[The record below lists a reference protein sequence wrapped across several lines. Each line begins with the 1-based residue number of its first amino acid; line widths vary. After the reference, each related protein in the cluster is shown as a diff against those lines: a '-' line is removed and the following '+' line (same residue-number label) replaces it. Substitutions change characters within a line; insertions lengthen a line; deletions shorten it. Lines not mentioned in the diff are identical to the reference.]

1 MPGRDGGVSTP
12 VPLTALFLDRLFPTM
27 RYSRISS
34 TLLLGGLLVTCGC
47 GQGADAVGPPILPL
61 PPPPGCGNTGAGVC
75 YHVATTGDD
84 ANPGTAAAPFRTIQH
99 AADIVNAGD
108 GVLVGDGVYTG
119 GATVVYINRS
129 GTAANRI
136 VFRAANRWGAVI
148 DGQNNASTTGIA
160 IPGGYVWVEGFEVR
174 NTGRYGIDTD
184 VGHDQVVIGNHV
196 HDIGRACTSGTGGI
210 VGIDAYA
217 SGLVIAGN
225 LIHDVGRFADGENG
239 CTQPNLNWQNHDHG
253 IYNGIG
259 TSVVIVNN
267 VFYNLTHGWGIQRYD
282 GGSAVVHGLYILNN
296 TFVGAN
302 PNRDAQIVIATAT
315 DHLVIANNIFYQGST
330 AGVLFDGAG
339 SGSTLTGNVSTNAL
353 QIGGSGLVTSGNLQ
367 NTDPMFV
374 SAGTQDFHLTGGSPA
389 LGAGIT
395 AWCPPIDYDGVA
407 RTGACSAGAFHN

>member
-47 GQGADAVGPPILPL
+47 GQSADAVGPPILPL
-61 PPPPGCGNTGAGVC
+61 PPPPGCANTGAEVC

-108 GVLVGDGVYTG
+108 GVLV
-119 GATVVYINRS
+119 
-129 GTAANRI
+129 
-136 VFRAANRWGAVI
+136 
-148 DGQNNASTTGIA
+148 
-160 IPGGYVWVEGFEVR
+160 
-174 NTGRYGIDTD
+174 
-184 VGHDQVVIGNHV
+184 VIGNHV
-196 HDIGRACTSGTGGI
+196 HAIGRACTSGTGGI

-315 DHLVIANNIFYQGST
+315 DHLVIANNIFYQGSN

-407 RTGACSAGAFHN
+407 RTGACSA

>member
-1 MPGRDGGVSTP
+1 MSPPWRRAA
-12 VPLTALFLDRLFPTM
+12 VPILTAGIFGRLFPLM
-27 RYSRISS
+27 RL
-34 TLLLGGLLVTCGC
+34 TTFPLLLLVAGVLVTCTC
-47 GQGADAVGPPILPL
+47 ARVEDAIGPPLIPGA
-61 PPPPGCGNTGAGVC
+61 PPPGCGNTGGGVC
-75 YHVATTGDD
+75 YHVATTGND
-84 ANPGTAAAPFRTIQH
+84 ANPGTAAQPFLTIQH

-108 GVLVGDGVYTG
+108 GVLVENGVYTG

-136 VFRAANRWGAVI
+136 VFRAANRWGAII
-148 DGQNNASTTGIA
+148 DGQNNASTTGFA

-225 LIHDVGRFADGENG
+225 RIHDVGRFADGENG
-239 CTQPNLNWQNHDHG
+239 CTQPNNNWQNHDHG

-282 GGSAVVHGLYILNN
+282 GGGAVVHGLYILNN

-302 PNRDAQIVIATAT
+302 PNRDAQIIIATGT
-315 DHLVIANNIFYQGST
+315 DHLVIANNIFYQPAT
-330 AGVLFDGAG
+330 AGVWFDGAG
-339 SGSTLTGNVSTNAL
+339 NGATLTGNVATGGL
-353 QIGGSGLVTSGNLQ
+353 EIGGSGLVTSGNLP

-374 SAGTQDFHLTGGSPA
+374 SAGTQDFHLT
-389 LGAGIT
+389 AG
-395 AWCPPIDYDGVA
+395 
-407 RTGACSAGAFHN
+407 